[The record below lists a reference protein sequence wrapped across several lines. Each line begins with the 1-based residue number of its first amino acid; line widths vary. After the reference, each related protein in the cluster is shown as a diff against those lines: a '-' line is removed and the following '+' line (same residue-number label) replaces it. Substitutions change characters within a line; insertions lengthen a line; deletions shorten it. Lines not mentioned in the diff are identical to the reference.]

1 MTTLRTLVSAAEL
14 TELVRRGG
22 VLVVDC
28 RFDLADPGKGERDY
42 LAAHVPGAVYAHL
55 DRDLSDASR
64 RGFGRHPLP
73 EAAAFSAVLSRWG
86 WTPDTDVVAYDDAGG
101 ALAASR
107 LWWLMRLAGHERAA
121 VLDGGFAAWRA
132 AGGRTESGPA
142 PQRAPGMAQ
151 VEFAQRMVVGY
162 DELQHGLAQR
172 SVLLLD
178 GRAAARYRGE
188 VEPVDRVAG
197 HVPGASNRPY
207 TENLDASGRFQP
219 PAQLRR
225 EYVAVLAGRAP
236 DEVVHMCGSGVTACH
251 NLLAM
256 EHAGLA
262 GSRVFAPSWSGWIED
277 PARPVATG
285 AQPG

>member
-14 TELVRRGG
+14 AELVRRGG

-107 LWWLMRLAGHERAA
+107 LWWLLRLAGHERAA

-142 PQRAPGMAQ
+142 PQRAPGTAQ

-207 TENLDASGRFQP
+207 TENLDASGRFKP